1 MQKQDAQ
8 PSTGGKEESSF
19 ARWLQSG
26 RSLVPTRDELMF
38 GVALSLYLA
47 WVDNMFYGAKI
58 VERSWSPFQGLG
70 AGDVLYYVSIV
81 TLLALLCFLAWRG
94 SAVDRVLYSP
104 RMCTSGAV
112 GMVLSTLLILTT
124 IPGGVIEAVAIPLA
138 GVLSALA
145 SGACLMQWSRLAS
158 GLDYRG
164 IVITGALGYV
174 LAKVIVVS
182 AQAVGYVIR
191 VDVIAAIVVMTVLNC
206 LFAAGSGLMFR
217 MCALRQG
224 AWDGWLSAD
233 ADAILERD
241 VPSNASSEAGTV
253 ARMTAALVVI
263 GFIPVLARE
272 MGLGMVRES
281 TGTPG
286 PWFVEMHAVSLLIMA
301 LAALLIVASFLSQE
315 ARRRLGGCY
324 RLVVLLAFA
333 GSLLMPLPFV
343 FNDAGLAL
351 PGIWA
356 SSAFNCLHVM
366 MWIVIAS
373 FGRAHRELSTRYY
386 AVVRIGWTLGPLLG
400 GLLAH
405 GLWQSEMLPVSGVQ
419 VTYVLAVGCTLG
431 VYLMFAYIF
440 SERSLAHALDVMP
453 RRARRPFQERCH
465 ALAQRSGLSEREFEI
480 MMYFAK
486 GRDAAYIQQELVLTH
501 STVSSHRQHIY
512 AKLGVHSQQELLDL
526 LNEVE

>member
-8 PSTGGKEESSF
+8 PPTGGKKEPSL
-19 ARWLQSG
+19 ARWLRAG

-47 WVDNMFYGAKI
+47 WVDNMFYSAKI
-58 VERSWSPFQGLG
+58 VGRSWSPFQAIG

-81 TLLALLCFLAWRG
+81 TLLALLCFFAWRG

-104 RMCTSGAV
+104 RMCTAGAA

-124 IPGGVIEAVAIPLA
+124 IPGGMVEAVAIPLA

-145 SGACLMQWSRLAS
+145 SGACLMQWCRLTS

-164 IVITGALGYV
+164 IVMTGALGYV
-174 LAKVIVVS
+174 LAKVVVVV
-182 AQAVGYVIR
+182 AQIVGYVIR
-191 VDVIAAIVVMTVLNC
+191 VDVIAAILVMTALNC
-206 LFAAGSGLMFR
+206 SFAAGSGLLFHK
-217 MCALRQG
+217 CAVRQD
-224 AWDGWLSAD
+224 AWDGWLSVESDPSFEGGASAD
-233 ADAILERD
+233 T
-241 VPSNASSEAGTV
+241 PNEAGTV
-253 ARMTAALVVI
+253 ARITGALVVI
-263 GFIPVLARE
+263 GFIPVLARD
-272 MGLGMVRES
+272 MGLGVVRES
-281 TGTPG
+281 TGTTG
-286 PWFVEMHAVSLLIMA
+286 PWFVEMHTVSLLVMA
-301 LAALLIVASFLSQE
+301 LAALLIVAGFLSE
-315 ARRRLGGCY
+315 RARLHVGGCY
-324 RLVVLLAFA
+324 RLITLLAFV
-333 GSLLMPLPFV
+333 GSLSMPLPFV
-343 FNDAGLAL
+343 FDDAGFAL

-356 SSAFNCLHVM
+356 SSAFNCLHIM

-373 FGRAHRELSTRYY
+373 FGRMHRELSTRYY

-405 GLWQSEMLPVSGVQ
+405 SLWRSGALSMSGVQ
-419 VTYVLAVGCTLG
+419 ITYLLAVGCTLA

-440 SERSLAHALDVMP
+440 PERSLAHALDVMP
-453 RRARRPFQERCH
+453 RRVRRPFQERCH

-501 STVSSHRQHIY
+501 STVSTHRQHIY

-526 LNEVE
+526 LNEAE

>member
-1 MQKQDAQ
+1 MQKKDAQ

-58 VERSWSPFQGLG
+58 IGRSWSPFQAVG

-81 TLLALLCFLAWRG
+81 MLLVLLCFLAWRG

-104 RMCTSGAV
+104 HMCTAGAA
-112 GMVLSTLLILTT
+112 GMVLSTLMILTT
-124 IPGGVIEAVAIPLA
+124 IPGGAIEAVAIPLA

-145 SGACLMQWSRLAS
+145 SGVCLMQWSRLTS
-158 GLDYRG
+158 GLDYRS

-174 LAKVIVVS
+174 LAKVIVVV
-182 AQAVGYVIR
+182 AQMSGFAFR
-191 VDVIAAIVVMTVLNC
+191 DDVILVIVVMTLLNC
-206 LFAAGSGLMFR
+206 LFAVGSGLLFR
-217 MCALRQG
+217 ICALRQD
-224 AWDGWLSAD
+224 AWAGLMSAGDD
-233 ADAILERD
+233 ADHEPDILSDGPGET
-241 VPSNASSEAGTV
+241 GTV
-253 ARMTAALVVI
+253 MRMTVALVVI

-272 MGLGMVRES
+272 MGLSTVREFAEMPAS
-281 TGTPG
+281 
-286 PWFVEMHAVSLLIMA
+286 WFVELHAGSLLVMG
-301 LAALLIVASFLSQE
+301 LAALLIVVSFLSQE

-324 RLVVLLAFA
+324 RLVALLAFA

-356 SSAFNCLHVM
+356 SSAFDCLHIM

-405 GLWQSEMLPVSGVQ
+405 GLWQSEMLPASGVQ

-440 SERSLAHALDVMP
+440 PERSLAHALDVMP

-526 LNEVE
+526 LNEAE

>member
-1 MQKQDAQ
+1 MQKQDAR
-8 PSTGGKEESSF
+8 PSTDGKKESPF

-26 RSLVPTRDELMF
+26 QSLVPTRDELTF

-58 VERSWSPFQGLG
+58 IGRSWSPFQAVG

-104 RMCTSGAV
+104 RMCTAGAV

-124 IPGGVIEAVAIPLA
+124 IPGGAIEAVAIPFA

-145 SGACLMQWSRLAS
+145 SGVCLMQWSRLTS

-174 LAKVIVVS
+174 LAKVIVVF
-182 AQAVGYVIR
+182 AQMGGFAFRDETILVI
-191 VDVIAAIVVMTVLNC
+191 IVMTALNC
-206 LFAAGSGLMFR
+206 LFAAGAGLLFR
-217 MCALRQG
+217 KCAMRQG
-224 AWDGWLSAD
+224 ARDGWLSAGEGMD
-233 ADAILERD
+233 SERD
-241 VPSNASSEAGTV
+241 ASSGASNETDTV
-253 ARMTAALVVI
+253 IRMTVGLVVI
-263 GFIPVLARE
+263 GFIPALARE

-281 TGTPG
+281 TGMPAY
-286 PWFVEMHAVSLLIMA
+286 WFVELHTVSLLVMA
-301 LAALLIVASFLSQE
+301 LAALLIVAGFLSE
-315 ARRRLGGCY
+315 RARLHVGGCY
-324 RLVVLLAFA
+324 RLITLLAFV
-333 GSLLMPLPFV
+333 GSLLIPLPFV
-343 FNDAGLAL
+343 FDDAGLAL

-356 SSAFNCLHVM
+356 SSAFNCLHIM

-373 FGRAHRELSTRYY
+373 FGRVHRELSTRYY

-405 GLWQSEMLPVSGVQ
+405 GLWRSGAMVTSGVQ
-419 VTYVLAVGCTLG
+419 ITYLLAICCTLG
-431 VYLMFAYIF
+431 VYIMFAYIF
-440 SERSLAHALDVMP
+440 PERSLAHALDVMP
-453 RRARRPFQERCH
+453 RRVRRPFQERCR

-526 LNEVE
+526 LSGVE

>member
-81 TLLALLCFLAWRG
+81 TLLVLLCFLAWRG
-94 SAVDRVLYSP
+94 SVADRVLYSP
-104 RMCTSGAV
+104 RMCTAGAA

-145 SGACLMQWSRLAS
+145 SGVCLMQWSRLTS
-158 GLDYRG
+158 GLDYRS
-164 IVITGALGYV
+164 IVVTGAFGYV
-174 LAKVIVVS
+174 LAKVIVVV
-182 AQAVGYVIR
+182 AQMGGFAFRDDAILV
-191 VDVIAAIVVMTVLNC
+191 IVVMTVLNC
-206 LFAAGSGLMFR
+206 LFAAGSDLMFR
-217 MCALRQG
+217 ICALRQD
-224 AWDGWLSAD
+224 AWEGWMSAGDD
-233 ADAILERD
+233 ADHERNILSDGPGET
-241 VPSNASSEAGTV
+241 GTV
-253 ARMTAALVVI
+253 MRMTVALVVI

-272 MGLGMVRES
+272 MGLSTVREFAEMPAS
-281 TGTPG
+281 
-286 PWFVEMHAVSLLIMA
+286 WFVELHAGSLLVMG

-324 RLVVLLAFA
+324 RLVALLAFA

-356 SSAFNCLHVM
+356 SSAFNCLHIM

-440 SERSLAHALDVMP
+440 PERSLAHALDVMP

-512 AKLGVHSQQELLDL
+512 AKLDVHSQQELLDL
-526 LNEVE
+526 LNEAE

>member
-1 MQKQDAQ
+1 MQKQDAR
-8 PSTGGKEESSF
+8 PSTDGKKESPF

-26 RSLVPTRDELMF
+26 QSLVPTRDELTF

-58 VERSWSPFQGLG
+58 IGRSWSPFQAVG

-104 RMCTSGAV
+104 RMCTAGAV

-124 IPGGVIEAVAIPLA
+124 IPGGAIEAVAIPLA

-145 SGACLMQWSRLAS
+145 SGVCLMQWSRLTS

-174 LAKVIVVS
+174 LAKVIVVF
-182 AQAVGYVIR
+182 AQMGGFAFRDETILVI
-191 VDVIAAIVVMTVLNC
+191 IVMTALNC
-206 LFAAGSGLMFR
+206 LFAAGAGLLFR
-217 MCALRQG
+217 KCAMRQG
-224 AWDGWLSAD
+224 ARDGWLSAGEGMD
-233 ADAILERD
+233 SER
-241 VPSNASSEAGTV
+241 SASSGASNETDTV
-253 ARMTAALVVI
+253 IRMTVGLVVI

-281 TGTPG
+281 TGMPAY
-286 PWFVEMHAVSLLIMA
+286 WFVELHTVSLLVMA
-301 LAALLIVASFLSQE
+301 LAALLIVAGFLSE
-315 ARRRLGGCY
+315 RARLHVGGCY
-324 RLVVLLAFA
+324 RLITLLAFV

-343 FNDAGLAL
+343 FDDAGLAL

-356 SSAFNCLHVM
+356 SSAFNCLHIM

-373 FGRAHRELSTRYY
+373 FGRVHRELSTRYY

-405 GLWQSEMLPVSGVQ
+405 GLWRSGAMVTSGVQ
-419 VTYVLAVGCTLG
+419 ITYLFAICCTLG
-431 VYLMFAYIF
+431 VYIMFAYIF
-440 SERSLAHALDVMP
+440 PERSLAHALDVMP
-453 RRARRPFQERCH
+453 RRVRRPFQERCR

-526 LNEVE
+526 LSGVE